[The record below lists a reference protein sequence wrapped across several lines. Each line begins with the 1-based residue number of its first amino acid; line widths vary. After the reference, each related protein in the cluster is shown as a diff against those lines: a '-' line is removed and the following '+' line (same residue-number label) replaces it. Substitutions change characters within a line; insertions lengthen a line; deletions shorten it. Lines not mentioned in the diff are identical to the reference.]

1 MGKIYLFY
9 GEEKY
14 DLEQAVLKIKKQFSN
29 LENGI
34 NLFYINSDNINELE
48 NISSSLTF
56 FGDEKL
62 IIIKDLNHGISSC
75 FCSFRRKNESL

>member
-14 DLEQAVLKIKKQFSN
+14 DLEQAVLKIKKQFNN

-34 NLFYINSDNINELE
+34 NLFYINSENIDELE
-48 NISSSLTF
+48 NISSSIKF

-62 IIIKDLNHGISSC
+62 IHL
-75 FCSFRRKNESL
+75 